1 MNPFLGAVIVVL
13 TLQAIAFVIAIVARY
28 WVLRTETFEMRG
40 IDVARATDLVA
51 VYVEGV
57 HDHRFGF
64 PTGVFAIDADRTS
77 PGRVVAREINF
88 KGSAGMAPVKFGLK
102 LPILGALAGGAL
114 MAEADDAAG
123 CLVGWMAISIGFGLG
138 LAAAMVLVI
147 PFAFL
152 SLVEVAL
159 RWLMRGEVSAT
170 IDKVADEKDAV
181 RVRFEMRGLS
191 AFGVEHQLRQGM
203 APPRPAGIGPPPAAE
218 FEPVTSVVGLDRLN
232 AIFAGA
238 VSVGLILSVVSF
250 VVIGNSQPSASDSAV
265 ASYSYEE
272 EEPYYEE
279 EEEGYEEEPYY
290 ENEYEEEE
298 EGYEEPGYEEEGEYG
313 EPTSRY
319 AAARKM
325 YLRYWQEIDAGS
337 YGAAYNVYYHT
348 FETQQGITKGEFV
361 AAEEEY
367 LPDVGLEHLR
377 LERSSRNPTNPN
389 ELWLYAEIPIRDG
402 AGEFAGQ
409 CRLFTG
415 HLRMFHADG
424 RWYYRPGEA
433 FGRTPSFGAEGGG
446 PQVLP
451 PASERC
457 S

>member
-1 MNPFLGAVIVVL
+1 MNPVFGILIVVL
-13 TLQAIAFVIAIVARY
+13 TLQAIAFVIAFVARY

-40 IDVARATDLVA
+40 IDVERATELVA

-64 PTGVFAIDADRTS
+64 PTGVFAVDADRTAS
-77 PGRVVAREINF
+77 GRVIAREINF
-88 KGSAGMAPVKFGLK
+88 KGSAGMGPVKFGLK

-114 MAEADDAAG
+114 LADADDAAG
-123 CLVGWMAISIGFGLG
+123 CLVAWMAMSIGFGLG
-138 LAAAMVLVI
+138 LAAAIVLTV

-152 SLVEVAL
+152 ALVEVVL
-159 RWLMRGEVSAT
+159 RWLMRGEILAT
-170 IDKVADEKDAV
+170 IDKVPEEEDSV

-191 AFGVEHQLRQGM
+191 AFGIEHQLRRGM
-203 APPRPAGIGPPPAAE
+203 APPRPAGVGPAPAPEYETLGA
-218 FEPVTSVVGLDRLN
+218 VGGLDRLN
-232 AIFAGA
+232 AIFATA
-238 VSVGLILSVVSF
+238 ISVGLILSVTAF
-250 VVIGNSQPSASDSAV
+250 IVIGNSQPNGSDAAV

-272 EEPYYEE
+272 EEPYEESYEEPYEE
-279 EEEGYEEEPYY
+279 EDYE
-290 ENEYEEEE
+290 
-298 EGYEEPGYEEEGEYG
+298 EEPGYEEGGYERAS
-313 EPTSRY
+313 TSRY
-319 AAARKM
+319 ATARKM
-325 YLRYWQEIDAGS
+325 YLRYWREIDVGNYAG
-337 YGAAYNVYYHT
+337 AYNVYYHT
-348 FETQQGITKGEFV
+348 FATQQGISEGEFI
-361 AAEEEY
+361 AAEKEY
-367 LPDVGLEHLR
+367 LPDIGLAHIR

-402 AGEFAGQ
+402 AGEFAGE

-415 HLRMFHADG
+415 DLRMFHAAG

-451 PASERC
+451 SSSERC

>member
-1 MNPFLGAVIVVL
+1 MNPILGTVIVVL
-13 TLQAIAFVIAIVARY
+13 TLQAIAFVIAVIARY

-51 VYVEGV
+51 LYVQGV

-64 PTGVFAIDADRTS
+64 PTGVFAVDEDRTS

-88 KGSAGMAPVKFGLK
+88 KGSAGMGPIKFGLK
-102 LPILGALAGGAL
+102 LPLLGAMAGAAVL
-114 MAEADDAAG
+114 AEADDAGG
-123 CLVGWMAISIGFGLG
+123 CLAGWLAMSIGFSLG
-138 LAAAMVLVI
+138 LAAACVLII

-152 SLVEVAL
+152 AVVEVAL

-170 IDKVADEKDAV
+170 IDKVAGDEDTV

-191 AFGVEHQLRQGM
+191 AFGVEHQLRRGM
-203 APPRPAGIGPPPAAE
+203 APPRPAGVAPPPAAE
-218 FEPVTSVVGLDRLN
+218 FEPVASAGRFDRLN
-232 AIFAGA
+232 AIFASA

-250 VVIGNSQPSASDSAV
+250 IVIGNSQSNSSSSAL
-265 ASYSYEE
+265 ASSYYE
-272 EEPYYEE
+272 EEPYEEGYGEEESYYE
-279 EEEGYEEEPYY
+279 EEEGYEEEPY
-290 ENEYEEEE
+290 EEPYEEEE
-298 EGYEEPGYEEEGEYG
+298 SEYNA
-313 EPTSRY
+313 PATRY
-319 AAARKM
+319 DAARKM
-325 YLRYWQEIDAGS
+325 YLRYWEEIDAGN

-348 FETQQGITKGEFV
+348 FATQQGISKGEFV

-367 LPDVGLEHLR
+367 FPDVGIEHIHLEP
-377 LERSSRNPTNPN
+377 SFRNPTNPN
-389 ELWLYAEIPIRDG
+389 ELWIYAEIPIEDQ
-402 AGEFAGQ
+402 AGEYAGE

-446 PQVLP
+446 PQVLSP
-451 PASERC
+451 GSERC
-457 S
+457 SY

>member
-1 MNPFLGAVIVVL
+1 MNPLFGVVIVVL

-40 IDVARATDLVA
+40 IDVPRATELVA

-64 PTGVFAIDADRTS
+64 PTGVFAVDTDKTS

-88 KGSAGMAPVKFGLK
+88 KGSAGLGPVKFGLK
-102 LPILGALAGGAL
+102 LPILGALAGGAV

-123 CLVGWMAISIGFGLG
+123 CLFGWMAISIGFGLG

-152 SLVEVAL
+152 SLVEVVL

-170 IDKVADEKDAV
+170 IDKVAAEEDAV
-181 RVRFEMRGLS
+181 RVKFELRGLS
-191 AFGVEHQLRQGM
+191 AFGVEHQLRRGM
-203 APPRPAGIGPPPAAE
+203 APPRPAGVGPPPAAE
-218 FEPVTSVVGLDRLN
+218 FEPVGSVGGLDRLN

-250 VVIGNSQPSASDSAV
+250 VVIDNIQPSSSGSAV

-272 EEPYYEE
+272 EEEPYYEE
-279 EEEGYEEEPYY
+279 EESYEEEPYYEDEYEEEGYEEE
-290 ENEYEEEE
+290 
-298 EGYEEPGYEEEGEYG
+298 GEYNR
-313 EPTSRY
+313 PASRY
-319 AAARKM
+319 EAARKM
-325 YLRYWQEIDAGS
+325 YLRYWQEIDAGN
-337 YGAAYNVYYHT
+337 YAAAYNVYYHT
-348 FETQQGITKGEFV
+348 FETQQGITKSEFV

-367 LPDVGLEHLR
+367 VPDIGLEHIR
-377 LERSSRNPTNPN
+377 LEPSSRNPTNPN

-415 HLRMFHADG
+415 DLRMFHANG

-451 PASERC
+451 SSSERC